1 MPGVLLVSMTTGS
14 GCIKISG
21 ANGAER
27 VGVTP
32 KEDKHNYSE
41 PASQSGNSEV
51 CQRESKPGRYTLNT
65 LHWRFVFTEL
75 KYCFIIVISSCF
87 MFSVTMNNHQ

>member
-14 GCIKISG
+14 GAIKISG

-32 KEDKHNYSE
+32 KEDKHNYSVIE
-41 PASQSGNSEV
+41 RQSGNGEV
-51 CQRESKPGRYTLNT
+51 CQQLSQSERHVLYSLLT
-65 LHWRFVFTEL
+65 
-75 KYCFIIVISSCF
+75 I
-87 MFSVTMNNHQ
+87 